1 MHSVYG
7 NAIDIACVQVSTL
20 NDDCWQNRL
29 ANSATPL
36 IAWYYN
42 SLSHWKMLALMS
54 QTRPLLDTL
63 KMELRKQ
70 QTTCKQLSQAL
81 ALSLTGV
88 NPLFAGASLSVKR
101 LETVRESGHMEI
113 SDLVYLMDKN
123 IELAN
128 QLSIDEERELV
139 FDARAFGQ

>member
-1 MHSVYG
+1 
-7 NAIDIACVQVSTL
+7 
-20 NDDCWQNRL
+20 
-29 ANSATPL
+29 
-36 IAWYYN
+36 
-42 SLSHWKMLALMS
+42 
-54 QTRPLLDTL
+54 
-63 KMELRKQ
+63 MELRKQ